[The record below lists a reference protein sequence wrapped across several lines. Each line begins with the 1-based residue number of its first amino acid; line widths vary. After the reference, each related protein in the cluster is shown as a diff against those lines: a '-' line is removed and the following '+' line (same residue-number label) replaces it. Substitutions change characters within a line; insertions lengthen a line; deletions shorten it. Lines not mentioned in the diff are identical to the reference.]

1 MNVED
6 TEVKD
11 FQPPLIIKDENG
23 NKCVCN
29 TVAVNGGTV
38 SHHHVEDE
46 DYIKVKDGSETKNT
60 SPYSQCIEARDQQ
73 NIASDYICMGTSDV
87 ETTHITSPKDPFYMY
102 ALNQTFSEPESL
114 LKDSPALTDTQGCST
129 EESVP
134 YCQADFMHSMPDGTV
149 ELNAS
154 ADFQVGLACT
164 QIEEECSSLD
174 GSFITV
180 INLKDTMRTKCHEI
194 GYASRETCATV
205 PHDHHVGSPKLNAFN
220 SSNMTGAYNI
230 ERRVLPTA
238 LSLTGEEVTNYI
250 DLVSQNSEQHKEQE
264 NQDTEWPEPCC
275 MESSELGQ
283 FNVHKNKY
291 RKYMHSTPEHDETK
305 WPSEPGTI
313 SGMGPLAIQ
322 SFDEHLEQ
330 EFFEDKG
337 LLTKV
342 HSILEGDCALP
353 DGHDNMPGMMQN
365 DIPKLE
371 TVVPPEHNCQT
382 TFVVF
387 SPIDE
392 ENLSSPPA
400 AGSKNETFA
409 VFATPE
415 DIGDEPSSF
424 GRNVPLVK
432 EQIRRSSLKNNGE
445 RIAIKSTNRSPLTA
459 TITKARKAE
468 IVSFPKPNFK
478 NIKPKVMSRPV
489 SQSKETTP
497 LKAAQRSPQL
507 SIASSSSPSSSP
519 RQPLSSVAVLR
530 KKPDLDR
537 GTKAEIPLNKTHKQH
552 LNKHLPS
559 QALHAATHS
568 ESTSHKA
575 PKTTA
580 LKQNVEQVDRAKC
593 FNSACSSV
601 GVTCSQDSG
610 GMACDKMETALI
622 SSPIFQEEEQQKD
635 CLGIP
640 AQGSLPDTPN
650 EVFRP
655 TYLPLVSVPK
665 ADIAQG
671 QTISKDITPRS
682 RAPSKIAFHS
692 RRGSESKNT
701 LVTKAPSPQ
710 RAVRSSHPGVET
722 FKGKHASLKST
733 PGSLASPGKLIPK
746 SKVPIKGSEVR
757 RSSSISSISSTQSD
771 QSTCSNNSTSATII
785 IKNGEWPS
793 RSACQNG
800 TAGSL
805 PLKSVPRPRVL
816 SLRNTPKGAKSKLG
830 SAGPCVPKSS
840 GSVFPGR
847 KTGDPRGR
855 LGSLTQ
861 NGTQNGLSAFNSVDK
876 GKQKSPKNSCLQTR
890 ITGAVHPTETKTHEL
905 TQYKRKCE
913 NQSGIIQQL
922 KKCFASS
929 NRKFEALALVIQH
942 IQSERDELLKQNKD
956 LLLDIV
962 NARGDYAIS
971 SAACEKLEKDLNDQ
985 HASYEEFVQKL
996 YQKHQSD
1003 LSELEER
1010 LKQFYTA
1017 ECEKLQ
1023 TICLEEA
1030 EKYKAQLQEHVDKL
1044 NIAHENFK
1052 LERETCHAEKI
1063 EELKRNYES
1072 SFSELKNTHE
1082 SQLKK
1087 LEESFSEKQVE
1098 LEKKITDLRSENDSL
1113 NEKLKLEEQK
1123 QIAKEKA
1130 NIKNPQIMY
1139 LEQELESLKAVLE
1152 IKNEKL
1158 HQQDIKLLKMEKLVE
1173 SNNALVEKTRKLQQE
1188 NEELKARMDKH
1199 VELSRQLSTEQAVLQ
1214 ESLEKES
1221 KVNKR
1226 LSMENEELLWK
1237 LHNGDLCSPKKLSPS
1252 TPPTPFQSPRNSSS
1266 FSSPPISPR

>member
-6 TEVKD
+6 TEGKD
-11 FQPPLIIKDENG
+11 LQPPLTLKDENG

-29 TVAVNGGTV
+29 TVALNGSTV
-38 SHHHVEDE
+38 SHHYAEDE

-60 SPYSQCIEARDQQ
+60 SPYSQCIEVQDQQ
-73 NIASDYICMGTSDV
+73 NTASDYICMGTSDL
-87 ETTHITSPKDPFYMY
+87 ETTHIISPKEPFYMY

-114 LKDSPALTDTQGCST
+114 LKDSPALKDTQVCST

-134 YCQADFMHSMPDGTV
+134 YCQADLVHSMPDGTV
-149 ELNAS
+149 ELNAN
-154 ADFQVGLACT
+154 ADFQDRLGCT
-164 QIEEECSSLD
+164 EMEQECSTPD

-180 INLKDTMRTKCHEI
+180 IDLKDTMRTKCHEV
-194 GYASRETCATV
+194 GYASGETCATV
-205 PHDHHVGSPKLNAFN
+205 THDHHVGSPKLNVFN
-220 SSNMTGAYNI
+220 RSNMTGIYNV

-250 DLVSQNSEQHKEQE
+250 DLVSQNSEQHKEQG
-264 NQDTEWPEPCC
+264 NQDTEWTNSCC
-275 MESSELGQ
+275 MESSELEQ
-283 FNVHKNKY
+283 FNAHKNKHE
-291 RKYMHSTPEHDETK
+291 KYMHSTPEHDETK
-305 WPSEPGTI
+305 WLSKPGAITDVV
-313 SGMGPLAIQ
+313 PFAIQ
-322 SFDEHLEQ
+322 SFDEHLGQ

-337 LLTKV
+337 ILTKV
-342 HSILEGDCALP
+342 HSILEDHVLP

-387 SPIDE
+387 SPTNE
-392 ENLSSPPA
+392 ENLISPPA

-415 DIGDEPSSF
+415 DIGDGPSSF
-424 GRNVPLVK
+424 GRNVPLEK

-445 RIAIKSTNRSPLTA
+445 RIAIKSTNRSPLAA

-489 SQSKETTP
+489 SQSKESTA
-497 LKAAQRSPQL
+497 LKVTQRSPQL
-507 SIASSSSPSSSP
+507 SVASSSSPSSSP

-530 KKPDLDR
+530 KKTDLDR
-537 GTKAEIPLNKTHKQH
+537 GTKAEIPMNKTHKQH
-552 LNKHLPS
+552 FNKHLPS

-568 ESTSHKA
+568 ENTSHKV

-580 LKQNVEQVDRAKC
+580 LKQNTEQVEIARC
-593 FNSACSSV
+593 FNSACGSV

-610 GMACDKMETALI
+610 GIACDKMETALI
-622 SSPIFQEEEQQKD
+622 SSPVFQEEEQQID
-635 CLGIP
+635 SLGIP
-640 AQGSLPDTPN
+640 AQSSLPDTTN

-655 TYLPLVSVPK
+655 AYLPLVPVPK

-671 QTISKDITPRS
+671 QTISKDITLRS
-682 RAPSKIAFHS
+682 RATSKIAFQS

-701 LVTKAPSPQ
+701 QVAKTPSPQ
-710 RAVRSSHPGVET
+710 RTVRSSNPGIET
-722 FKGKHASLKST
+722 SKGKHASLKST
-733 PGSLASPGKLIPK
+733 PGSFTSSGKLIPK
-746 SKVPIKGSEVR
+746 SKVPFKGSEVR

-800 TAGSL
+800 TAGSF
-805 PLKSVPRPRVL
+805 PLKPVPRPRVV

-830 SAGPCVPKSS
+830 SAGPCVPKSA

-855 LGSLTQ
+855 LGSLGQ
-861 NGTQNGLSAFNSVDK
+861 NGTQNGLSAFSSVDK

-890 ITGAVHPTETKTHEL
+890 IAAAVHPTETKTHEL

-922 KKCFASS
+922 KKCLASS
-929 NRKFEALALVIQH
+929 NRKSEALAVVIQH
-942 IQSERDELLKQNKD
+942 IQSERDEVLKQSKD
-956 LLLDIV
+956 LCLELV
-962 NARGDYAIS
+962 NARCEFAMV
-971 SAACEKLEKDLNDQ
+971 SAASQKLEKDINDQ
-985 HASYEEFVQKL
+985 HAFYEEFVQKL

-1023 TICLEEA
+1023 SICLDEA

-1044 NIAHENFK
+1044 NIAHENSK
-1052 LERETCHAEKI
+1052 LERETHHAEII
-1063 EELKRNYES
+1063 EEMKRNYES
-1072 SFSELKNTHE
+1072 SLSELKNTHE
-1082 SQLKK
+1082 SQIKK

-1098 LEKKITDLRSENDSL
+1098 LEKKVADLQSENDSL
-1113 NEKLKLEEQK
+1113 NEKFKLEEQK

-1130 NIKNPQIMY
+1130 NLKNPQTMY

-1173 SNNALVEKTRKLQQE
+1173 TNNTLSEKTRKVQQE
-1188 NEELKARMDKH
+1188 NEELKARMDRH
-1199 VELSRQLSTEQAVLQ
+1199 VELSRQLSSEQAVLQ

-1221 KVNKR
+1221 KANKR
-1226 LSMENEELLWK
+1226 LSMEKEELLWK

-1252 TPPTPFQSPRNSSS
+1252 TPPPPFQSSSS

>member
-1 MNVED
+1 MLMEVLGRTKDNQQMVKLEQQELNSMVEYGKVNGTISD
-6 TEVKD
+6 LWRIQQAMKED
-11 FQPPLIIKDENG
+11 FASEIKSSQLEI
-23 NKCVCN
+23 KCVLEEIKKSWMEMEMRLS
-29 TVAVNGGTV
+29 THSDLVSLMKEV
-38 SHHHVEDE
+38 SHHLNNFQVFHAM
-46 DYIKVKDGSETKNT
+46 VK
-60 SPYSQCIEARDQQ
+60 
-73 NIASDYICMGTSDV
+73 
-87 ETTHITSPKDPFYMY
+87 SPKMP
-102 ALNQTFSEPESL
+102 ANLNCAAES
-114 LKDSPALTDTQGCST
+114 DW
-129 EESVP
+129 E
-134 YCQADFMHSMPDGTV
+134 
-149 ELNAS
+149 
-154 ADFQVGLACT
+154 
-164 QIEEECSSLD
+164 
-174 GSFITV
+174 
-180 INLKDTMRTKCHEI
+180 
-194 GYASRETCATV
+194 
-205 PHDHHVGSPKLNAFN
+205 
-220 SSNMTGAYNI
+220 
-230 ERRVLPTA
+230 
-238 LSLTGEEVTNYI
+238 
-250 DLVSQNSEQHKEQE
+250 
-264 NQDTEWPEPCC
+264 
-275 MESSELGQ
+275 
-283 FNVHKNKY
+283 
-291 RKYMHSTPEHDETK
+291 
-305 WPSEPGTI
+305 
-313 SGMGPLAIQ
+313 
-322 SFDEHLEQ
+322 
-330 EFFEDKG
+330 
-337 LLTKV
+337 
-342 HSILEGDCALP
+342 
-353 DGHDNMPGMMQN
+353 
-365 DIPKLE
+365 
-371 TVVPPEHNCQT
+371 
-382 TFVVF
+382 
-387 SPIDE
+387 
-392 ENLSSPPA
+392 
-400 AGSKNETFA
+400 
-409 VFATPE
+409 
-415 DIGDEPSSF
+415 
-424 GRNVPLVK
+424 
-432 EQIRRSSLKNNGE
+432 
-445 RIAIKSTNRSPLTA
+445 
-459 TITKARKAE
+459 
-468 IVSFPKPNFK
+468 
-478 NIKPKVMSRPV
+478 
-489 SQSKETTP
+489 
-497 LKAAQRSPQL
+497 
-507 SIASSSSPSSSP
+507 
-519 RQPLSSVAVLR
+519 QPLSFW
-530 KKPDLDR
+530 D
-537 GTKAEIPLNKTHKQH
+537 KQVEYFDKCEA
-552 LNKHLPS
+552 NGW
-559 QALHAATHS
+559 S
-568 ESTSHKA
+568 EV
-575 PKTTA
+575 
-580 LKQNVEQVDRAKC
+580 N
-593 FNSACSSV
+593 
-601 GVTCSQDSG
+601 
-610 GMACDKMETALI
+610 
-622 SSPIFQEEEQQKD
+622 EE
-635 CLGIP
+635 
-640 AQGSLPDTPN
+640 
-650 EVFRP
+650 
-655 TYLPLVSVPK
+655 
-665 ADIAQG
+665 
-671 QTISKDITPRS
+671 
-682 RAPSKIAFHS
+682 
-692 RRGSESKNT
+692 
-701 LVTKAPSPQ
+701 
-710 RAVRSSHPGVET
+710 
-722 FKGKHASLKST
+722 
-733 PGSLASPGKLIPK
+733 SLAL
-746 SKVPIKGSEVR
+746 
-757 RSSSISSISSTQSD
+757 
-771 QSTCSNNSTSATII
+771 
-785 IKNGEWPS
+785 
-793 RSACQNG
+793 
-800 TAGSL
+800 
-805 PLKSVPRPRVL
+805 
-816 SLRNTPKGAKSKLG
+816 
-830 SAGPCVPKSS
+830 
-840 GSVFPGR
+840 
-847 KTGDPRGR
+847 
-855 LGSLTQ
+855 
-861 NGTQNGLSAFNSVDK
+861 VDK